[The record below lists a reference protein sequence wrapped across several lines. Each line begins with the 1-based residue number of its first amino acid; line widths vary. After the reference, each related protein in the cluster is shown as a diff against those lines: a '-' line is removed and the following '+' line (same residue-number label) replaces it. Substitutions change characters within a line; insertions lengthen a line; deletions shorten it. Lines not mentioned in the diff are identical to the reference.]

1 MNEGA
6 PWSLF
11 PLLRAT
17 AIGLAWLGLF
27 SLLYSLGEEVGAWPK
42 PPLGSLRDLDLVIGL
57 ITGVGVLVALLRPG
71 LKLRTEN

>member
-1 MNEGA
+1 MNEDS
-6 PWSLF
+6 PWSEY

-17 AIGLAWLGLF
+17 AVGLAWLGLF

-42 PPLGSLRDLDLVIGL
+42 PPLGFLRDLDLIVGL

-71 LKLRTEN
+71 RKLRTAN